1 MLDLKASLVDPQVA
15 KIVTGMIGAELA
27 QYEDYDLITGEDLR
41 QMVALEAEKQSVGC
55 SDDSSCLAE
64 LAGAMGARYVVFG
77 EVGKL
82 DNIIV
87 VNLNLFDSQEAK
99 GAGRV
104 MVRANGLGR
113 VPDKIPS
120 AIGILLSGGKKRKV
134 GDASH
139 NQIMSA
145 QSDVFPWP
153 VVGSMGGTA
162 IMGLGLA
169 LGWGLPSFLAM
180 LQAEEVFFAAGA
192 DHPESAAYFDAAE
205 QAQQDYWGGP
215 AWGLIFGSLVGVAC
229 GSYAGWVIYEHQNL

>member
-1 MLDLKASLVDPQVA
+1 MPPKKKAPQKLLMLDLKASLVDPQVA
-15 KIVTGMIGAELA
+15 KIVTGMISAELA

-113 VPDKIPS
+113 VPDKNTS
-120 AIGILLSGGKKRKV
+120 AIGILSGGKKRK
-134 GDASH
+134 
-139 NQIMSA
+139 
-145 QSDVFPWP
+145 
-153 VVGSMGGTA
+153 GGRCEPQPNHVRPIRRVPLA
-162 IMGLGLA
+162 RGGQYGRHRNHVGLGLA

-192 DHPESAAYFDAAE
+192 DHPDSAAYFDAAE
-205 QAQQDYWGGP
+205 QAQQDYWGALHG
-215 AWGLIFGSLVGVAC
+215 G
-229 GSYAGWVIYEHQNL
+229 